1 MRQGY
6 DELEPTFFRGPA
18 EFRAWLEAHH
28 ADATELLV
36 GFHKKA
42 TGKPSM
48 TWPESVDEALCFGW
62 IDGIRRSLG
71 DESYTIRFTP
81 RKSRSTWSAV
91 NIARARELNEEGRM
105 RPAGLWAFEA
115 RTDDRS
121 AIYAYEQRHA
131 AKLDPEQEREFRS
144 NAAAWKFF
152 QSRPAGYRRNAIW
165 WVVSAKREETRLRR
179 LRTLIEDSAAE
190 RTLRRLTPP
199 ARRS

>member
-1 MRQGY
+1 
-6 DELEPTFFRGPA
+6 LERTFFPGPA
-18 EFRAWLEAHH
+18 EFRAWLDEHH

-62 IDGIRRSLG
+62 IDGIRRSVG

-81 RKSRSTWSAV
+81 RTSRSTWSAV
-91 NIARARELNEEGRM
+91 NIARARELIEEGRM
-105 RPAGLWAFEA
+105 RPAGLRAFEA

-131 AKLDPEQEREFRS
+131 AKLDPEQEREFRAK
-144 NAAAWKFF
+144 AAAWKFF
-152 QSRPAGYRRNAIW
+152 QSRPAGYRRTAIW

-179 LRTLIEDSAAE
+179 LRTLIEDSAAG